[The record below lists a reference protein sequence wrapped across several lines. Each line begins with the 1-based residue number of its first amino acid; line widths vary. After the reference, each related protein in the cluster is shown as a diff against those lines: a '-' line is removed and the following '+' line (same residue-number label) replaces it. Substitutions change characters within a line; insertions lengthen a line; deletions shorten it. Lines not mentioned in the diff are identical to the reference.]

1 MTSSMPRRRHT
12 VVLIT
17 TSYPRFPGDLTGT
30 AVEPIAHGVAAR
42 GHAVHVVAPWHP
54 LVRRPEREGN
64 VHFHFY
70 RYAPLRSLNVFGY
83 AGALRADVSMRPAAY
98 AVAPLALIA
107 AHRLVRRI
115 IRAHRA
121 TLLHA
126 HWAIPG
132 GATAAAAAGRLPIV
146 VSLHG
151 SDLFVAERNPIARA
165 AAGAAFR
172 RADRVTACS
181 TDLRDRAVAL
191 GAEDARTETLL
202 HGVDVSRFAPDR
214 EVRRRVRAAHGLADG
229 TEVVFAVGRLVRKK
243 GFEYLIDAVARL
255 APRRPAL
262 RLVLAG
268 GGDLDGELRAR
279 AAAGGVADRV
289 TWLGAVPHDQVAGWL
304 AAADVAAAPSV
315 VDDAGNVDGLPNTI
329 LEALA
334 TATPVVATHAGG
346 IASVAVHRETALVVP
361 ERDAERLAAAIEALL
376 GDAGLRAAIGRAAR
390 ERMRREHT
398 WERVAERFET
408 AYELAA
414 VRARAR

>member
-1 MTSSMPRRRHT
+1 MTSSMRRRHT

-54 LVRRPEREGN
+54 LVRRPDREGD

-70 RYAPLRSLNVFGY
+70 RYAPWRALNVFGY
-83 AGALRADVSMRPAAY
+83 AGALRADVSLRPAAC
-98 AVAPLALIA
+98 AAAPLALLA
-107 AHRLVRRI
+107 AHRLARRV
-115 IRAHRA
+115 IRAHGA
-121 TLLHA
+121 TLVHA
-126 HWAIPG
+126 HWVIPG
-132 GATAAAAAGRLPIV
+132 GATAAAAAGPLPIV

-151 SDLFVAERNPIARA
+151 SDLFLAERNRIVGMAAR
-165 AAGAAFR
+165 AAFR

-181 TDLRDRAVAL
+181 TDLRRRAVAL
-191 GAEDARTETLL
+191 GADDARTETLL
-202 HGVDVSRFAPDR
+202 HGVDVDRFAPDPDT
-214 EVRRRVRAAHGLADG
+214 RRRVRAAHGLGDDA
-229 TEVVFAVGRLVRKK
+229 EVVFAVGRFVRKK

-279 AAAGGVADRV
+279 AGDGRIAGRVLWPGAIAHDEVAD
-289 TWLGAVPHDQVAGWL
+289 WL
-304 AAADVAAAPSV
+304 AAADVSATPSV

-334 TATPVVATHAGG
+334 SATPVVATHAGG
-346 IASVAVHRETALVVP
+346 IASVAIDRETALVVP
-361 ERDAERLAAAIEALL
+361 ERNPERLAAAIDALL
-376 GDAGLRAAIGRAAR
+376 SDAELRAAIGGGARA
-390 ERMRREHT
+390 RMRREHT

-408 AYELAA
+408 AYDLAA
-414 VRARAR
+414 GHAQSR

>member
-1 MTSSMPRRRHT
+1 MHT

-54 LVRRPEREGN
+54 LVRRPDREGG
-64 VHFHFY
+64 VRFHFY

-98 AVAPLALIA
+98 AAAPLALVA
-107 AHRLVRRI
+107 AHRLVRRV
-115 IRAHRA
+115 IRAHGA
-121 TLLHA
+121 TVIHA
-126 HWAIPG
+126 HWVIPG

-151 SDLFVAERNPIARA
+151 SDLFVAERNPLVRVAAR
-165 AAGAAFR
+165 AAFR

-181 TDLRDRAVAL
+181 GELHRRALAL
-191 GAEDARTETLL
+191 GADDARTETLL
-202 HGVDVSRFAPDR
+202 HGVDVDRFAPDR
-214 EVRRRVRAAHGLADG
+214 DVRRRIRAAHGLGDDA
-229 TEVVFAVGRLVRKK
+229 EIVFAVGRLVRKK
-243 GFEYLIDAVARL
+243 GFEYLVDAVARL

-268 GGDLDGELRAR
+268 SGDLDDELRAR
-279 AAAGGVADRV
+279 AAAGGIAGRV
-289 TWLGAVPHDQVAGWL
+289 TWLGAISHDAVADWL

-334 TATPVVATHAGG
+334 TGTPVVATHAGG
-346 IASVAVHRETALVVP
+346 IASVAVDRETALVVP
-361 ERDAERLAAAIEALL
+361 ERDAAGLAAALEELLNDPAL
-376 GDAGLRAAIGRAAR
+376 GAAIGRAAR
-390 ERMRREHT
+390 ERMRTEHT
-398 WERVAERFET
+398 WERVAKRFET
-408 AYELAA
+408 AYALAA
-414 VRARAR
+414 DHARTR